1 MRPYSKVGKPNKSSE
16 KHKGISRDFRK
27 NTLQTVRRSD
37 RDKPK
42 QLTEAVAQR
51 CSVKKVLLEISQNSQ
66 ENDCVKSLFFN
77 KAAGEEKLI
86 QSCKN
91 LAV

>member
-1 MRPYSKVGKPNKSSE
+1 MDGNQLLNRLNLLMIRLCNFVGQQICCHPGENGNHAYLQPILRSS
-16 KHKGISRDFRK
+16 H
-27 NTLQTVRRSD
+27 
-37 RDKPK
+37 
-42 QLTEAVAQR
+42 QR
-51 CSVKKVLLEISQNSQ
+51 CSVKKVLLEISQKSQ